1 MRSWLTNI
9 QWCPG
14 CGDFLIIMAL
24 KNAFKELEIQSE
36 KRVVVSWVGCSG
48 KASQYVDGYAAET
61 LHGRAV
67 PFATGVKL
75 ANDDLTV
82 VIMWGDGDGYGIGM
96 GHFIHACRRNIDM
109 VYIVFDN
116 ENYALTTG
124 QASPTTPIGA
134 KTKTT
139 PTGNE
144 TEPIDALKLATDAGC
159 KFAKMWYSQDFKGL
173 KDLIKEAIE
182 HPGFALINV
191 IQDCPSFK
199 RWDSP
204 NECATC

>member
-1 MRSWLTNI
+1 MRTWLTNI

-24 KNAFKELEIQSE
+24 KNAFRELEIASHN
-36 KRVVVSWVGCSG
+36 RVVVSGVGCSG

-75 ANDDLTV
+75 ANPDLTV
-82 VIMWGDGDGYGIGM
+82 VIMGWDGDGYGIGM
-96 GHFIHACRRNIDM
+96 GHFIHACRRNLDM

-124 QASPTTPIGA
+124 QASPTTPVWA

-139 PTGNE
+139 PDGN
-144 TEPIDALKLATDAGC
+144 TILPFNPLKLAQEAGC
-159 KFAKMWYSQDFKGL
+159 NFAKLWYSKDFKWL
-173 KDLIKEAIE
+173 KELIKEAIKY
-182 HPGFALINV
+182 PGFALINV

-199 RWDSP
+199 RWGD
-204 NECATC
+204 

>member
-14 CGDFLIIMAL
+14 CWDTLIIMAL
-24 KNAFKELEIQSE
+24 KNAFKELEIESH

-61 LHGRAV
+61 LHGRAL
-67 PFATGVKL
+67 PFATGIKL
-75 ANDDLTV
+75 AQPEMTV
-82 VIMWGDGDGYGIGM
+82 VVMGWDGDGYGIWM
-96 GHFIHACRRNIDM
+96 GHFIHSCRRNLDM
-109 VYIVFDN
+109 VYLVFNN

-139 PTGNE
+139 PDGN
-144 TEPIDALKLATDAGC
+144 TVEPFNPLEIATKAGC
-159 KFAKMWYSQDFKGL
+159 QFVRKADSIKFQEL
-173 KDLIKEAIE
+173 KDIIKEAIE
-182 HPGFALINV
+182 FPGFALVDIH
-191 IQDCPSFK
+191 QACPSFK
-199 RWDSP
+199 RW
-204 NECATC
+204 

>member
-1 MRSWLTNI
+1 MRSGLTNI

-14 CGDFLIIMAL
+14 CGDTLIIMAL
-24 KNAFKELEIQSE
+24 KNAFKELEIAS
-36 KRVVVSWVGCSG
+36 KDRVVVSGVGCSW

-75 ANDDLTV
+75 ANPDLTV

-96 GHFIHACRRNIDM
+96 GHFIHACRRNLDM
-109 VYIVFDN
+109 VYLVFDN

-124 QASPTTPIGA
+124 QASPTTPIWA

-139 PTGNE
+139 PEGNT
-144 TEPIDALKLATDAGC
+144 TEPINALKLAQDAGC
-159 KFAKMWYSQDFKGL
+159 KFAKMWYSKDFKGL
-173 KDLIKEAIE
+173 KELIKEAIE
-182 HPGFALINV
+182 HPGFALINI

-199 RWDSP
+199 RWD
-204 NECATC
+204 